1 MVNIR
6 KATNKEKESR
16 VGRLIQGEDSFVE
29 SAARSAAFTLCPKER
44 KGPRVPPFASW
55 RSLAQV
61 SLTDQSVYLPERKH
75 QHMLSLLV
83 YQQECQKLGQRGQ
96 GPSALQ

>member
-16 VGRLIQGEDSFVE
+16 VGRLIQGEASFVE
-29 SAARSAAFTLCPKER
+29 SQPGAQRLHFAQKER